1 MDSTGEIVPLV
12 VTWKFPS
19 TFLSIFQFV
28 VPIFYT
34 TLRLMTEPIS
44 KPLALSQNLVLCGMD
59 AEGTDSEESL
69 TGLHAHFV
77 EIDTKQYLRKR

>member
-1 MDSTGEIVPLV
+1 
-12 VTWKFPS
+12 
-19 TFLSIFQFV
+19 
-28 VPIFYT
+28 
-34 TLRLMTEPIS
+34 MTEPIS